1 MEEQE
6 KMLDKRLSQIN
17 AVLDAM
23 VEITKGHG
31 LKAEKYEQL
40 SFLLIELLKVL
51 IGLNNR
57 ENGENHAKA

>member
-1 MEEQE
+1 MQQE
-6 KMLDKRLSQIN
+6 ILDKRLDQID
-17 AVLDAM
+17 VGLEAM

>member
-1 MEEQE
+1 MQQE
-6 KMLDKRLSQIN
+6 ILDKRLDQID
-17 AVLDAM
+17 VGLEAM
-23 VEITKGHG
+23 VEITKGHD

-57 ENGENHAKA
+57 VNGENHAKA